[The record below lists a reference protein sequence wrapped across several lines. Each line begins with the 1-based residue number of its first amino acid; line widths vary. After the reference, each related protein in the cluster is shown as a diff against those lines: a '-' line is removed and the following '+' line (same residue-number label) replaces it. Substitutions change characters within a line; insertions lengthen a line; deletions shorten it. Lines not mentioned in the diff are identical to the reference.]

1 MIHLQK
7 IQEEME
13 ELLKKFESKKP
24 EVVFE
29 WKDTETKAKGWIVIN
44 SLRGGAAAGGTR
56 MRIGVTKEEVLALA
70 KTMEVKF
77 TVSGPPIGGGK
88 SGIDFDPKDPRKKEV
103 LNRWYAAAKPLLKT
117 YYGTGGDMNIDEVD
131 EVIPICKDNDI
142 LFPLEGVMRGHHK
155 KDEAGTMKII
165 NQLSKGVPLIVINQ
179 KLSPN
184 PSKNYSVGDLITGYG
199 VSEAIVHYYN
209 IYGGN
214 IKGKRVVIQGWG
226 NVAGAAA
233 YYLTQAGATIVGVID
248 IVGGIIN
255 KKGYTLKEITSLLE
269 NRTSNFLESENIL
282 SFKKANEIIWSIGA
296 EIFVPA
302 AASRL
307 LSQNQLDQM
316 IDNDLE
322 VISSGANVPFA
333 DKEIFFGPISKSA
346 DERISVI
353 PDFIANCGM
362 ARAFSYLMQDKSEIN
377 DVTIFSAVSKTI
389 KEALLNTFNNNNTK
403 TNISKTAFEIALK
416 QLV

>member
-1 MIHLQK
+1 MQ
-7 IQEEME
+7 

-29 WKDTETKAKGWIVIN
+29 WKDTETEAKGWIVIN

-56 MRIGVTKEEVLALA
+56 MRNGVTKEEVIALA

-77 TVSGPPIGGGK
+77 TIAGPHIGGAK
-88 SGIDFDPKDPRKKEV
+88 SGINFNPNDPNKKDV

-117 YYGTGGDMNIDEVD
+117 YYGTGGDMNVDEVN
-131 EVIPICKDNDI
+131 EVIPICKNNGI
-142 LFPLEGVMRGHHK
+142 LFPLEGVIRGHYK
-155 KDEAGTMKII
+155 KDEENTMKII
-165 NQLSKGVPLIVINQ
+165 TQLSTGVPLIVKN
-179 KLSPN
+179 KYLTPN
-184 PSKNYSVGDLITGYG
+184 PSMDYSVGDLITGYG
-199 VSEAIVHYYN
+199 VSEAILHYYN
-209 IYGGN
+209 IYGGKA
-214 IKGKRVVIQGWG
+214 KGKRVIIQGWG

-233 YYLTQAGATIVGVID
+233 YYLSQSGAIIVGIID
-248 IVGGIIN
+248 KNGGIIN
-255 KKGYTLKEITSLLE
+255 KNGYTFEEIKSLLVK
-269 NRTSNFLESENIL
+269 RSSNFLETNNML
-282 SFKKANEIIWSIGA
+282 SFEEINKKIWNVGA

-307 LSQNQLDQM
+307 ISQNQLNQM
-316 IDNDLE
+316 ISNGLE

-362 ARAFSYLMQDKSEIN
+362 ARAFSYFMQDKCEIN
-377 DVTIFSAVSKTI
+377 DVAIFNAVSETI
-389 KEALLNTFNNNNTK
+389 KKALIKTFAKNNK
-403 TNISKTAFEIALK
+403 KINISKTAFEIALQK
-416 QLV
+416 LV